1 MNFDHAFQVSDE
13 AVKGNNFSLTKSES
27 NHAVRVLRLR
37 KHDELYLLDG
47 IGNGYRASIESSD
60 PTCVSGKILEIIP
73 EYGENTFFIH
83 LGIALIKRDRFEFIL
98 EKSTEMGVR
107 EITPLNLDRCVKKT
121 INFQRCEKIVITAAK
136 QCHRSRFP
144 IIHPSVRLHDFFGY
158 PKEQVI
164 VGKMNAGL
172 TLKVLELNA
181 SFPIHVIIG
190 PEGDFSEQET
200 KLMDDNDVAYFNLG
214 NRRLRSE
221 TAALNSIAILNELLG

>member
-1 MNFDHAFQVSDE
+1 MNLDHAFQVSDE
-13 AVKGNNFSLTKSES
+13 TVKGNNFSLTKSES
-27 NHAVRVLRLR
+27 NHAIRVLRLR

-47 IGNGYRASIESSD
+47 IGNGYRASIESLD
-60 PTCVSGKILEIIP
+60 PAGVSGKILEIIP
-73 EYGENTFFIH
+73 DYGENTFFIH

-121 INFQRCEKIVITAAK
+121 LNYQRCEKIVITAAK

-144 IIHPSVRLHDFFGY
+144 IIHPSVRLHDFFVY
-158 PKEQVI
+158 PRGQVI
-164 VGKMNAGL
+164 AGKMNAGV
-172 TLKVLELNA
+172 TLKVLKLNA
-181 SFPIHVIIG
+181 SLPIHVIIG
-190 PEGDFSEQET
+190 PEGDFSEQEI